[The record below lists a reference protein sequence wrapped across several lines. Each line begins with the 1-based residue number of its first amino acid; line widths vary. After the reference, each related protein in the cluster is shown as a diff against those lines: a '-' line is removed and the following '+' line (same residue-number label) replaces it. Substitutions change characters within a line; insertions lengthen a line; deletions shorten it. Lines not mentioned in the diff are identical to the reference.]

1 MKVLMLGWEYPPHI
15 SGGLGTACEGLT
27 TALAKTGVEIDFVLP
42 KVSGAEKAPHMHL
55 LDAQWA
61 KSGSPIP
68 EIVREITHHVTPEQP
83 VVSGKVF
90 SKSHTAE
97 KTSEVVN
104 QKIEYIE
111 IPSWLNPYARPELE
125 ARLRK
130 SRKISKHEFSTT
142 STGVDLVH
150 SMLPGSVSQILRE
163 FPFALDKTE
172 HYGNDLLSEVNRY
185 TYRAVTLAQDREFD
199 VVHAHD
205 WMTYPAGI
213 AIAKMR
219 GVPLVVHVHS
229 LEFDRSGKTVNQR
242 IHEIEAAGV
251 HAATSVIAVS
261 YYTRSIIHEQHKV
274 PLEKI
279 SVVHNGVYSSE
290 TIKTYRNEKRPD
302 SKVVLFLGRV
312 TFQKGPDY
320 FVEAAAKVVPLVPDV
335 TFVMAGT
342 GDMLPKLMERVS
354 ELNLNRNFVFT
365 GFLKGPEVERMF
377 SLADLYVMPSV
388 SEPFGIT
395 PLEAMSQDVP
405 VIISRQSGVAEVLQ
419 SALKV
424 DFWDT
429 NQLSHLIL
437 GVLKYPEIR
446 KDVLEIA
453 KEEISKLRWDAA
465 AKKTY
470 SVYLNALG
478 LPSD

>member
-15 SGGLGTACEGLT
+15 NGGLGTACEGLT
-27 TALAKTGVEIDFVLP
+27 TALAKNGVKIDFVLP
-42 KVSGAEKAPHMHL
+42 KVFGSEKAPHMNL
-55 LDAQWA
+55 LNAQRT
-61 KSGSPIP
+61 KQGFTHHIL
-68 EIVREITHHVTPEQP
+68 REITHQVTPTES
-83 VVSGKVF
+83 VES
-90 SKSHTAE
+90 SKTITEEHRSE
-97 KTSEVVN
+97 VTSEERSEQV
-104 QKIEYIE
+104 EFIE

-125 ARLRK
+125 ARLRH
-130 SRKISKHEFSTT
+130 SRKISRKEFSTT
-142 STGVDLVH
+142 STGVELVH
-150 SMLPGSVSQILRE
+150 SMLPGKVSQILRE
-163 FPFALDKTE
+163 FPFAIE
-172 HYGNDLLSEVNRY
+172 NPEQYGTDLLSEVNRY

-199 VVHAHD
+199 IVHAHD
-205 WMTYPAGI
+205 WMTYPAGV

-229 LEFDRSGKTVNQR
+229 LEFDRSGKSVNHR

-251 HAATSVIAVS
+251 HAADAVIAVS
-261 YYTRSIIHEQHKV
+261 YYTRSVIHEQHKV
-274 PLEKI
+274 PLSKI
-279 SVVHNGVYSSE
+279 SVVHNGVYSSD
-290 TIKTYRNEKRPD
+290 TISLYRKEKQAD
-302 SKVVLFLGRV
+302 TKVVLFLGRV

-320 FVEAAAKVVPLVPDV
+320 FVEAAAKVVSLMPNV

-342 GDMLPKLMERVS
+342 GDMLPQLMERVS

-395 PLEAMSQDVP
+395 PLEAMSHDVP

-424 DFWDT
+424 NFWDT
-429 NQLSHLIL
+429 DTLSHFIL

-446 KDVLEIA
+446 EDVLERA
-453 KEEISKLRWDAA
+453 KEEISRLRWDAA
-465 AKKTY
+465 AKKTF
-470 SVYLNALG
+470 SVYLSALG
-478 LPSD
+478 REA